1 MPWLKEAQSSA
12 QMTTIHSKQVPSPLT
27 FAMHS
32 IAILSFIARRRS
44 PPLIPIVGAH
54 LYFRKAHLGQL
65 FIEPIIKHDSIRL
78 TEC

>member
-44 PPLIPIVGAH
+44 PLIPIVGAH

-65 FIEPIIKHDSIRL
+65 SIEPIIKHDSIGL